1 MLTTKTKNVILV
13 SKSKGGFTVNERL
26 LQLRLALGLT
36 QDEFGAR
43 IGVSRSTIC
52 NYENGTRSPM
62 AQTIRSICREFNV
75 EYIWLTQGVGE
86 MFRSADD
93 DLTAMI
99 DNILMGENET
109 AKAIFRAF
117 AKLEDEDW
125 FVIKKII
132 DEIKK

>member
-1 MLTTKTKNVILV
+1 MND
-13 SKSKGGFTVNERL
+13 RL
-26 LQLRLALGLT
+26 LQLRAALNLT

-62 AQTIRSICREFNV
+62 EQTIRSICREFNV
-75 EYIWLTQGVGE
+75 EYLWLTEGVGE
-86 MFRSADD
+86 MFRSTDD

-109 AKAIFRAF
+109 GEGNIPCLRQVGRF
-117 AKLEDEDW
+117 
-125 FVIKKII
+125 
-132 DEIKK
+132 